1 MTCPHIIFGALVV
14 VWQLL
19 LRVKSGQIYGA
30 GKGMKMHWSL
40 ASLTSTVR
48 SGSYIKQLYITWW
61 RQRRFTQ
68 VRVAKRWASC
78 WMHFPH
84 LIPLFPI
91 YLPFGALK
99 CCKGIVRSFARSACT
114 TFVYSTLVALLD
126 SVVQAKSHFLQMH
139 PHLPLCLYYI
149 NRLDVAIVGRL
160 EKVLKSSRKG
170 FCLFSRHFR
179 LSSPRTTK
187 WWWCRV
193 SENISVDVCHVYV
206 YTLFQESSHLDKRS
220 SLCSLS

>member
-1 MTCPHIIFGALVV
+1 MWCGNFFWGWKVAKSMVQAKAWKCIEASPRWRAL
-14 VWQLL
+14 
-19 LRVKSGQIYGA
+19 
-30 GKGMKMHWSL
+30 
-40 ASLTSTVR
+40 R

-78 WMHFPH
+78 WMHFTH

-187 WWWCRV
+187 RWWCRV

-206 YTLFQESSHLDKRS
+206 YYEKIFWHILSSFSGIFALG
-220 SLCSLS
+220 

>member
-1 MTCPHIIFGALVV
+1 MWCGNFFWGWKVAKSMVQAKAWKCIEASPRWRAL
-14 VWQLL
+14 
-19 LRVKSGQIYGA
+19 
-30 GKGMKMHWSL
+30 
-40 ASLTSTVR
+40 R

-78 WMHFPH
+78 WMHFTH

-126 SVVQAKSHFLQMH
+126 SVVQAKKSFFANASSS
-139 PHLPLCLYYI
+139 PPLSILHQQIGCC
-149 NRLDVAIVGRL
+149 NSRTTR
-160 EKVLKSSRKG
+160 KS
-170 FCLFSRHFR
+170 FSRVVGKDFVFFHAIFDLVPHELR
-179 LSSPRTTK
+179 RDDDAEWVKIFQLMSAT
-187 WWWCRV
+187 
-193 SENISVDVCHVYV
+193 
-206 YTLFQESSHLDKRS
+206 YTYTMRRFFGIF
-220 SLCSLS
+220 